1 LIFKPSGADG
11 VYPKRLLFSFNA
23 ITLDYEINHRRQRMS
38 TAISI
43 RIPDELAVRLAEIAE
58 ETERPTS
65 FHVQKAI
72 ESYSE

>member
-1 LIFKPSGADG
+1 
-11 VYPKRLLFSFNA
+11 
-23 ITLDYEINHRRQRMS
+23 MS

-58 ETERPTS
+58 ETERPAS